1 MSPFETKYFTD
12 LYFILLKA
20 RNGYLEAKL
29 TESEESL
36 GKQRKE
42 IKQEYQNF
50 VDQLQ
55 TQIESLVDQI
65 NRMSDEREA
74 AFSKMDSMEAMLNKT
89 NIQNDALITDLNEMK
104 AKYDQAVVNSNQANN
119 SDIDSTGTNKEQL
132 LENEIKYFKQ
142 QIEILV
148 QDHNSFVKAIDEKE
162 QVILN
167 LNKLVENYER
177 ERNEHGALLDQVHN
191 EKQALSRAIQ
201 QNKDL
206 KKQLEE
212 LQDAFVNVTQENL
225 NLTTKLQS
233 HEFSLKQ
240 MDVVVEENKQL
251 KANSPAKE
259 ESKDQSKG
267 DALKWDDDSEADT
280 GSGGRNSPE
289 KEAEDGA
296 LKTEEKENL
305 MDVVKKRIQDLEKE
319 NQDLNDYITLVNKN
333 LEKQQKE
340 SQESTENKSQ
350 VTRQHNVEQEEII
363 DRQLKK
369 VIRLHS
375 FVIF

>member
-1 MSPFETKYFTD
+1 M
-12 LYFILLKA
+12 
-20 RNGYLEAKL
+20 EAKL

-36 GKQRKE
+36 GKQRQE
-42 IKQEYQNF
+42 IKQQYQNF

-89 NIQNDALITDLNEMK
+89 STQNDALITDLNEMK

-167 LNKLVENYER
+167 LNRLVENYER
-177 ERNEHGALLDQVHN
+177 ERNEHSSLLDQVHN

-225 NLTTKLQS
+225 NLTTKLQTQ
-233 HEFSLKQ
+233 EFNLKQ
-240 MDVVVEENKQL
+240 MDVVVEENRQL
-251 KANSPAKE
+251 KANSPAKQ
-259 ESKDQSKG
+259 ESKDQSG
-267 DALKWDDDSEADT
+267 DALKWGDESEEDT
-280 GSGGRNSPE
+280 ETGERNSPE

-296 LKTEEKENL
+296 RAEEKENL

-350 VTRQHNVEQEEII
+350 VTHKRHNVEQEEII

-369 VIRLHS
+369 VIRFHS
-375 FVIF
+375 FVVFILRLSIWLIQD